1 MTIDSKM
8 FSCLFIQ
15 FFWIDWF
22 AVFDDD
28 MYFFTRGKCAS
39 KMSAVLFML
48 IGMIAHPV
56 FSAIL
61 SAPSRNGSIESSS
74 PLLRVPSGKMQ
85 MEMPFLHN
93 QLPEGSSSD
102 LLSYCLCQGR
112 DSTDASSMWKE
123 AESFPFLFGNITGQT
138 PAPAVS
144 KENIKIT
151 AVVADKEYRFI
162 RNIFFTDHG
171 CRDTGHLKNHF
182 KAPLN
187 DAQRTDIFGSAIE
200 FTNDPLHQKNRN
212 GQDQVKN

>member
-1 MTIDSKM
+1 
-8 FSCLFIQ
+8 
-15 FFWIDWF
+15 
-22 AVFDDD
+22 
-28 MYFFTRGKCAS
+28 MYFFYTWEMCFKNVSSIVHADRNDRTPGLFGNFKCTVTEWKHRKLFAIVAGSFRENADGNAIFYIINCLKDRLQTFSHIVSVKEETVQILHPCGK
-39 KMSAVLFML
+39 KRNLF
-48 IGMIAHPV
+48 H
-56 FSAIL
+56 F
-61 SAPSRNGSIESSS
+61 
-74 PLLRVPSGKMQ
+74 
-85 MEMPFLHN
+85 F
-93 QLPEGSSSD
+93 
-102 LLSYCLCQGR
+102 
-112 DSTDASSMWKE
+112 
-123 AESFPFLFGNITGQT
+123 FGNITGQT

-200 FTNDPLHQKNRN
+200 FTNDPFHQKNRN